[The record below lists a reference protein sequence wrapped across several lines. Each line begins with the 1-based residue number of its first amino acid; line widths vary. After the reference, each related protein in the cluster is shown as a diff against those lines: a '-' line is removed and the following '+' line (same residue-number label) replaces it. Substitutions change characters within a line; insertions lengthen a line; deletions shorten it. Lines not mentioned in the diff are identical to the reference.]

1 MKNEKEENQEREKK
15 YIAIFEI
22 LIFIF
27 SILGFSFILSGY
39 QINNNLIN
47 EVDNFITL
55 IPSVSAQ
62 SLPDISSLGGNSLG
76 GLSNGNGCCFDKN
89 EGLCTPNSVK
99 TQCESQEDGQWF
111 SSTSC
116 EINQC
121 ELGCCVLGQEAQLTT
136 ERRCE
141 KLEELNGI
149 PGKFDSSVKDELT
162 CVGLADS
169 QSEGACVIL
178 DSEGGENTCKFG
190 TKTECQSIGGE
201 FYENYLCSNPEL
213 KTNCEAQ
220 QTTNCV
226 EGKDEIYWFDSCG
239 NRENIYDSNKDRSFN
254 DGKTLSKENSCGT
267 GSNNIRSQGCGNCD
281 YGEGSLCA
289 DYRSGQDKK
298 KSDGDY
304 VCRDLNCRDK
314 LKIRTNGESW
324 CVYDGKVGNGNDVVG
339 SRHFRE
345 LCVNGEIQTEPCA
358 DYRKEICVETGG
370 FGSKILS
377 GNGLLGGL
385 TGGLGGG
392 LTGNAIGDIFSGG
405 LGGGLTGGLGGGSGG
420 LLNGNF
426 QGFGSFSSLSQNP
439 DQSGAFCRPNMWED
453 CSGRNIAT
461 CSQNPDCMPKI
472 VYLSSDFHLEKCVPK
487 YPPGNEFGK
496 GGALSGVAGDAI
508 GGSSGALGGL
518 SSLGGLGGGQ
528 SICSAATETCTVV
541 YEKKCPQ
548 MKWECVKNC
557 ECEKI
562 QFTQQMNDY
571 CRTLG
576 DCGAYTNIAGKTT
589 DGGYSLKKEGG
600 KAEKPPRLMGLEKM
614 YAINAFSSGLT
625 SITGSAD
632 PGFYNNVQGMNLL
645 QNFGIEDM
653 FSAGKVSANTNQL
666 GNMFSGSNLGGTV
679 GGAALGGA
687 AGVGA
692 ASALGG
698 GSALAAGTIGS
709 GTVLAGGSTVTLGA
723 GSSIAVGGSVTSGFA
738 SGITAAGGSL
748 TTAGGITTVTAGSTA
763 ITGVAVPAGTT
774 ATVGAAGAGGAGV
787 TTAAGGVG
795 AGGATT
801 ASSSLLGIG
810 TVGWAAIGVV
820 AIIGLYYALGCGKQ
834 EETKITFECK
844 AWTQPTGGNC
854 EFCNNNPQKPCS
866 KYRCES
872 LGSNCKIVNE
882 GTGYDECVSIQGEDG
897 PPRLSPDEKIL
908 TDGYKYQSVSN
919 NGFEVRTSSGECV
932 NPFSPVTIG
941 IDTNV
946 LSSCRYSE
954 ESGATYEEMS
964 GSFIE
969 GEILSKNH
977 TALTFFP
984 SVESIIAS
992 ETNNPSEFSQAVSNQ
1007 TIYDSILNKAGE
1019 INLYVKCQNMNGL
1032 ENTGVYEVNF
1042 CVKPGPDLTP
1052 PVVIATSP
1060 KTDSYVAKNTTGWIA
1075 TFFINEPA
1083 ECKYD
1088 TSDIG
1093 YFEMT
1098 KTLNCKNNL
1107 NDATTIGYPCIV
1119 GLSLP
1124 EDENKFYVKCR
1135 DQPWLGEDTKRNIG
1149 SGYVYTLKK
1158 TSTDLTISSI
1168 SPSGTITRGSET
1180 SQVDLIVNTV
1190 GGLSSGEAAC
1200 QYSINTQPYIT
1211 FAQTLSNEHKQTFT
1225 SLNIGNYSINVRCID
1240 SAGNLAYGNT
1250 SFNLELD
1257 TNPPGITRIYYDFGD
1272 LVIETDEDASCVYK
1286 NDSVTCNYNF
1296 ANGTSMD
1303 FGNTKIHKTVWN
1315 LKSISYI
1322 KCKDI
1327 WGNEPDQCSAVVKPY
1342 QTVE

>member
-1 MKNEKEENQEREKK
+1 MKNKKEENQEREKK
-15 YIAIFEI
+15 YIAVFEI
-22 LIFIF
+22 ILFVS

-39 QINNNLIN
+39 QINNDLIN
-47 EVDNFITL
+47 EVDSFFIL

-62 SLPDISSLGGNSLG
+62 SLPDLSSVGGSSLSSLSG
-76 GLSNGNGCCFDKN
+76 SGGNGCCFDTN
-89 EGLCTPNSVK
+89 EGLCTPNSIK
-99 TQCESQEDGQWF
+99 TQCESKQDGQWF

-116 EINQC
+116 EVNQC
-121 ELGCCVLGQEAQLTT
+121 ELGCCILGQEAQLTT

-213 KTNCEAQ
+213 KTNCEKQ
-220 QTTNCV
+220 VNTNCV

-254 DGKTLSKENSCGT
+254 DGKILSKENSCGV

-289 DYRSGQDKK
+289 AYKSGQDKK
-298 KSDGDY
+298 KTDGDY

-370 FGSKILS
+370 FGSEILS

-385 TGGLGGG
+385 TG
-392 LTGNAIGDIFSGG
+392 NAIGDIFGG
-405 LGGGLTGGLGGGSGG
+405 DLGGELTGGLGGGSSG

-461 CSQNPDCMPKI
+461 CSQNPDCTPKV
-472 VYLSSDFHLEKCVPK
+472 VYIDEDFYFTACVPQ
-487 YPPGNEFGK
+487 YPPGNEFGQGGAITSAVGSELGGNLG
-496 GGALSGVAGDAI
+496 GGALGDVGNLGS
-508 GGSSGALGGL
+508 GGSE
-518 SSLGGLGGGQ
+518 
-528 SICSAATETCTVV
+528 SICDAGTKTCVVV
-541 YEKKCPQ
+541 YEKKCPGG
-548 MKWECVKNC
+548 WECVKNC

-562 QFTQQMNDY
+562 QFTQQMNNY

-589 DGGYSLKKEGG
+589 DGGYSIKKEGG
-600 KAEKPPRLMGLEKM
+600 KAKEPPRLMGLEKM

-653 FSAGKVSANTNQL
+653 FSAGKVSANDDQL

-679 GGAALGGA
+679 GGAAVGAGIGGGIGA
-687 AGVGA
+687 ATGGVGV
-692 ASALGG
+692 GF
-698 GSALAAGTIGS
+698 
-709 GTVLAGGSTVTLGA
+709 AGGSPLTVISPLG
-723 GSSIAVGGSVTSGFA
+723 
-738 SGITAAGGSL
+738 L
-748 TTAGGITTVTAGSTA
+748 
-763 ITGVAVPAGTT
+763 
-774 ATVGAAGAGGAGV
+774 
-787 TTAAGGVG
+787 
-795 AGGATT
+795 
-801 ASSSLLGIG
+801 
-810 TVGWAAIGVV
+810 AAIGALAVV
-820 AIIGLYYALGCGKQ
+820 GIMYALGCGKQ
-834 EETKITFECK
+834 EETEITFECK
-844 AWTQPTGGNC
+844 AWTQPSGGNC
-854 EFCNNNPQKPCS
+854 DFCNNDPQKPCS

-882 GTGYDECVSIQGEDG
+882 GTGYDKCTSIQGEDG
-897 PPRLSPDEKIL
+897 PPILSADEKIL
-908 TDGYKYQSVSN
+908 TEGYKYQSVSN

-954 ESGATYEEMS
+954 ESGETYEEMS
-964 GSFIE
+964 GNFLE
-969 GEILSKNH
+969 GEVLSKNH

-984 SVESIIAS
+984 SVDSIIAG
-992 ETNNPSEFSQAVSNQ
+992 ETNNPAEFSQASEIIKNNQ
-1007 TIYDSILNKAGE
+1007 TAYDSILDKAGE
-1019 INLYVKCQNMNGL
+1019 INLYVKCRNMNGL

-1052 PVVIATSP
+1052 PVVLATAP
-1060 KTDSYVAKNTTGWIA
+1060 KSDSYVAKNTTSWIT

-1083 ECKYD
+1083 ECKYN
-1088 TSDIG
+1088 TSDVG

-1107 NDATTIGYPCIV
+1107 NDATLLGYPCTV

-1124 EDENKFYVKCR
+1124 EDENKFYIKCR

-1149 SGYVYTLKK
+1149 AGYVYTLKK

-1180 SQVDLIVNTV
+1180 SQVDLIVSTT
-1190 GGLSSGEAAC
+1190 GGFSSGEAAC

-1225 SLNIGNYSINVRCID
+1225 SLNIGNYSIDVRCID

-1250 SFNLELD
+1250 NFNLELD
-1257 TNPPGITRIYYDFGD
+1257 TIPPGITRIYYDFGD

-1342 QTVE
+1342 QAAE